1 MLTLAEVASNPQILT
16 SLLRSKNYEELT
28 FRPLRFNDS
37 QSLFDFLG
45 NLSTETRHFY
55 TLDGYG
61 LQTAKELCD
70 SIGKYDKLRFIV
82 ESKDNKIIGLFEFS
96 FDLTEDDKERF
107 SKYGY
112 TLNQGSDC
120 RFGPCLSDNYQNQ
133 GLGTVILPLIIKIA
147 KDFNQKRIILWGGVL
162 ADNTKAIQYYRKNN
176 FKVVGNF
183 INNNNIARIDMILDI
198 NCLR

>member
-16 SLLRSKNYEELT
+16 FLLHSKNYEGLI
-28 FRPLRFNDS
+28 FRPLQFNDS
-37 QSLFDFLG
+37 QSLSNFLG
-45 NLSTETRHFY
+45 SLSAETRHFY
-55 TLDGYG
+55 TLDSYDIH
-61 LQTAKELCD
+61 TAKELCD

-82 ESKDNKIIGLFEFS
+82 ESKDNKIIGLFDFS
-96 FDLTEDDKERF
+96 FDLTEDDKKRF

-133 GLGTVILPLIIKIA
+133 GLGTVIFPLIIKIA
-147 KDFNQKRIILWGGVL
+147 KDFSQKRIILWGGVL
-162 ADNTKAIQYYRKNN
+162 ADNAKAIQYYRKNN

-183 INNNNIARIDMILDI
+183 INNDNIACKDMILDI